1 VTGVPVLP
9 ALPVL
14 LGLVACGL
22 AGFAVPALIG
32 RLPEPPEEPDA
43 GHPKTP
49 YALVAAAPGTRGLA
63 SALSAGAGAV
73 VGAAVGLD
81 WPLLFLLP
89 LVPVGVALAIVD
101 VRTRLLPTV
110 LVWPTFGAVA
120 VLATVSALLDDD
132 SDALVRAGAGA
143 AVVLAAFYALWWVHP
158 GGMGI
163 GDVRLSA
170 VLGLALGYVGWPE
183 LLVGIYGGFLAFAV
197 PGLVLAVLRRE
208 RRMLEES
215 YPFGPFLL
223 VGALAGLVAGPEAWS
238 HLVSG

>member
-1 VTGVPVLP
+1 VTGVPV
-9 ALPVL
+9 LPVL

-43 GHPKTP
+43 EHPKTP
-49 YALVAAAPGTRGLA
+49 YAVVAGARGTGGLA

-89 LVPVGVALAIVD
+89 LVPVGVALAIID

-110 LVWPTFGAVA
+110 VVWPTFGAVA
-120 VLATVSALLDDD
+120 VLATASALLDDD
-132 SDALVRAGAGA
+132 PGALVRAGAGA

-158 GGMGI
+158 GGMGF

-170 VLGLALGYVGWPE
+170 VLGLTLGYVGWPE
-183 LLVGIYGGFLAFAV
+183 LLVGVYGGFLAFAV

-223 VGALAGLVAGPEAWS
+223 VGALAGLVVGPEAWS